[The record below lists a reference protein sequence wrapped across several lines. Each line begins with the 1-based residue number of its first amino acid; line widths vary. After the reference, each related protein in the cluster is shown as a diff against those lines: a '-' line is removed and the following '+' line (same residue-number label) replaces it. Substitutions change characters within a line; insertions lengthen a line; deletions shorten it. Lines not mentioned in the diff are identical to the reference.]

1 MAEKCE
7 FVLEPK
13 ATEFTG
19 LIQSMTGKHQL
30 WELWADF
37 IALTAISCANYYER
51 GVNDALTAVSFARP
65 EQQTQPASEVRTN
78 LDRIR
83 AMSAE
88 EIAKWMEANL
98 GCCSCPIS
106 DSQGYSC
113 EIKNCMSTFIKWLNS
128 PAKEDTE

>member
-1 MAEKCE
+1 MTNEKLKE
-7 FVLEPK
+7 IEDRLLEK
-13 ATEFTG
+13 GNRHRDAAVKEIDAHTRG
-19 LIQSMTGKHQL
+19 YIL
-30 WELWADF
+30 
-37 IALTAISCANYYER
+37 

-65 EQQTQPASEVRTN
+65 EQQNQPASETRTN

-88 EIAKWMEANL
+88 EIASWAVEHL

-113 EIKNCMSTFIKWLNS
+113 ETTNCVATFIKWLNS

>member
-1 MAEKCE
+1 MTNEKLKE
-7 FVLEPK
+7 IEDRLLEK
-13 ATEFTG
+13 GNRHRDAAVKEIDAHTRG
-19 LIQSMTGKHQL
+19 YIL
-30 WELWADF
+30 
-37 IALTAISCANYYER
+37 
-51 GVNDALTAVSFARP
+51 GVNDALTAVSFVRP
-65 EQQTQPASEVRTN
+65 EHQAQPTSETRTN

-88 EIAKWMEANL
+88 EIAKWAEGSL

-113 EIKNCMSTFIKWLNS
+113 ETTNCVATFIKWLNS